1 MAQTP
6 ITSSSKKNNP
16 NGNSNLVSS
25 IREAISGIWT
35 GLTPGIP
42 ILRTL
47 GSIILLVVVPLYVGV
62 LMAREFVPQPAVGII
77 YLYDDI
83 WYGSADLV
91 IAQINEARKDSNIKA
106 VVLMLDS
113 PGGTVT
119 DTQVIYLEL
128 LSLRQEMP
136 IVSSIDSIAASGG
149 FYVAMAT
156 DPIFAKPSSTVG
168 NVGVWGYI
176 PLDLAVNE
184 VILASG
190 PFKLT
195 ASNEAEFLREIE
207 GIKQEFLET
216 VFSQRGEERLI
227 ITKQE
232 LSQGL
237 AYSGRQAKNLGLID
251 HLGSQNDAISEAAKL
266 AGIAHYEVIDLYFRA
281 ILEDSKKWDL
291 LYQDLWVSAADPVS
305 GIRTLPPGAYLLY
318 DVRLGG
324 TP

>member
-1 MAQTP
+1 MAKTP
-6 ITSSSKKNNP
+6 ITSSSKKNKT
-16 NGNSNLVSS
+16 NGMSNLVSS

-35 GLTPGIP
+35 GLTPAAP

-47 GSIILLVVVPLYVGV
+47 GSLILLVVVPLYAGV

-119 DTQVIYLEL
+119 DTQTIYLEL

-149 FYVAMAT
+149 FYVVMAT

-176 PLDLAVNE
+176 PPDLAVNE

-216 VFSQRGEERLI
+216 VFSQRGEERI
-227 ITKQE
+227 KITREK

-237 AYSGRQAKNLGLID
+237 AYPGREAVRLGLID
-251 HLGSQNDAISEAAKL
+251 HLGSQNDAISFAAEL
-266 AGIAHYEVIDLYFRA
+266 AGIAHYEVIDLYYRV
-281 ILEDSKKWDL
+281 ILEDYKKWDF
-291 LYQDLWVSAADPVS
+291 LYQNLWAGAADPES

>member
-1 MAQTP
+1 
-6 ITSSSKKNNP
+6 
-16 NGNSNLVSS
+16 
-25 IREAISGIWT
+25 
-35 GLTPGIP
+35 
-42 ILRTL
+42 
-47 GSIILLVVVPLYVGV
+47 
-62 LMAREFVPQPAVGII
+62 MAREFVPQPAVGII

-83 WYGSADLV
+83 WYRSADLV

-216 VFSQRGEERLI
+216 VFSQRGEENLK
-227 ITKQE
+227 ITREK

-266 AGIAHYEVIDLYFRA
+266 AGIAHYEVVDLYFRA
-281 ILEDSKKWDL
+281 ILEDSRKWDE